1 MNLPRGGLPD
11 ITFADS
17 DPSKIITR
25 AIKGFEAITGE
36 TLAPADPRRLF
47 IQSLCSVIVQQRK
60 AIDYS
65 AKQNLLSYASEDSLD
80 HLGYMTDTPRLE
92 AQSSLTT
99 FEFKLST
106 VLKGAY
112 TIPAGAQI
120 TTGNNVIFQTDYL
133 IEIPAGS
140 LSGTVPG
147 HALVPGVSGNGF
159 LPGQINALITP
170 IPYVASVSNLT
181 ESNSGADR
189 EDDDNYAERIQ
200 LSPEKL
206 STAGPEDSYK
216 YWTRTANQ
224 NIKDVNVYTPTP
236 GTVEIRCLLKNG
248 DIPSDELLEQIG
260 NVLSATNIRPFTD
273 HVIPKKP
280 DRVDYDISIKYWIS
294 TEDKSRATLIQ
305 NEVNKALEE
314 YKLWQRSAMG
324 RDINPDEIISR
335 FKIAGA
341 KRLEIASPV
350 FTVIS
355 EIQAARERN
364 IECTY
369 EGLEDG

>member
-1 MNLPRGGLPD
+1 MGRLTISTG
-11 ITFADS
+11 TF
-17 DPSKIITR
+17 
-25 AIKGFEAITGE
+25 
-36 TLAPADPRRLF
+36 
-47 IQSLCSVIVQQRK
+47 
-60 AIDYS
+60 
-65 AKQNLLSYASEDSLD
+65 
-80 HLGYMTDTPRLE
+80 TP
-92 AQSSLTT
+92 
-99 FEFKLST
+99 
-106 VLKGAY
+106 
-112 TIPAGAQI
+112 
-120 TTGNNVIFQTDYL
+120 
-133 IEIPAGS
+133 
-140 LSGTVPG
+140 
-147 HALVPGVSGNGF
+147 
-159 LPGQINALITP
+159 TP
-170 IPYVASVSNLT
+170 LPYVASVSNLT
-181 ESNSGADR
+181 ESNSGADQ

-224 NIKDVNVYTPTP
+224 NIKDVNVYTPAA

-280 DRVDYDISIKYWIS
+280 DKVDYDISIKYWIS
-294 TEDKSRATLIQ
+294 TDDKSRATLIQ
-305 NEVNKALEE
+305 SEVSKALEE
-314 YKLWQRSAMG
+314 YKLWQRSVMG

-335 FKIAGA
+335 FKNAGA
-341 KRLEIASPV
+341 KRLEITSPV

>member
-17 DPSKIITR
+17 DPSQIVTR
-25 AIKGFEAITGE
+25 AIRGFEAITGE

-47 IQSLCSVIVQQRK
+47 IQSLCSVIVQLRK

-65 AKQNLLSYASEDSLD
+65 AKQNLLSYATESSLD

-92 AQSSLTT
+92 AQSALTT
-99 FEFKLST
+99 FEFRLST
-106 VLKGAY
+106 VLTGAY
-112 TIPAGAQI
+112 TIPAGTQI
-120 TTGNNVIFQTDYL
+120 TTGNNVIFQTDVL
-133 IEIPAGS
+133 TEIPPGS
-140 LSGTVPG
+140 LSGTVSG

-170 IPYVASVSNLT
+170 LPYVASVSNLT

-224 NIKDVNVYTPTP
+224 NIKDVNVYTPAA

-280 DRVDYDISIKYWIS
+280 DKVDYDISIKYWIS
-294 TEDKSRATLIQ
+294 TDDKSRAALIQ
-305 NEVNKALEE
+305 SEVNKALVE
-314 YKLWQRSAMG
+314 YKLWQRSVMG

-335 FKIAGA
+335 FKNAGA
-341 KRLEIASPV
+341 KRLEITSPV

>member
-1 MNLPRGGLPD
+1 M
-11 ITFADS
+11 
-17 DPSKIITR
+17 
-25 AIKGFEAITGE
+25 
-36 TLAPADPRRLF
+36 
-47 IQSLCSVIVQQRK
+47 
-60 AIDYS
+60 
-65 AKQNLLSYASEDSLD
+65 
-80 HLGYMTDTPRLE
+80 
-92 AQSSLTT
+92 
-99 FEFKLST
+99 
-106 VLKGAY
+106 
-112 TIPAGAQI
+112 
-120 TTGNNVIFQTDYL
+120 
-133 IEIPAGS
+133 
-140 LSGTVPG
+140 
-147 HALVPGVSGNGF
+147 
-159 LPGQINALITP
+159 
-170 IPYVASVSNLT
+170 ASVSNLT
-181 ESNSGADR
+181 ESNSGADQ

-224 NIKDVNVYTPTP
+224 NIKDVNVYTPAA

-280 DRVDYDISIKYWIS
+280 DKVDYDISIKYWIS
-294 TEDKSRATLIQ
+294 TDDKSRATLIQ
-305 NEVNKALEE
+305 SEVSKALEE
-314 YKLWQRSAMG
+314 YKLWQRSVMG

-335 FKIAGA
+335 FKNAGA
-341 KRLEIASPV
+341 KRLEITSPV

>member
-1 MNLPRGGLPD
+1 M
-11 ITFADS
+11 
-17 DPSKIITR
+17 
-25 AIKGFEAITGE
+25 
-36 TLAPADPRRLF
+36 
-47 IQSLCSVIVQQRK
+47 IVQQRK

-65 AKQNLLSYASEDSLD
+65 AKQNLLSYATESSLD

-92 AQSSLTT
+92 AQSALTT
-99 FEFKLST
+99 FEFRLST
-106 VLKGAY
+106 VLTGAY
-112 TIPAGAQI
+112 TIPAGTQI
-120 TTGNNVIFQTDYL
+120 TTGNNVIFQTDVL
-133 IEIPAGS
+133 TEIPPGS
-140 LSGTVPG
+140 LSGTVSG

-170 IPYVASVSNLT
+170 LPYVASVSNLT
-181 ESNSGADR
+181 ESNSGADQ

-224 NIKDVNVYTPTP
+224 NIKDVNVYTPAA
-236 GTVEIRCLLKNG
+236 GTVEIHCLLKNG

-280 DRVDYDISIKYWIS
+280 DKVDYDISIKYWIS
-294 TEDKSRATLIQ
+294 TDDKSRATLIQ
-305 NEVNKALEE
+305 SEVNKALEE
-314 YKLWQRSAMG
+314 YKLWQRSVMG
-324 RDINPDEIISR
+324 RYINPDEIISR
-335 FKIAGA
+335 FKNAGA
-341 KRLEIASPV
+341 KRLEITSPV

-355 EIQAARERN
+355 EIQAPRERN

>member
-1 MNLPRGGLPD
+1 M
-11 ITFADS
+11 
-17 DPSKIITR
+17 
-25 AIKGFEAITGE
+25 
-36 TLAPADPRRLF
+36 
-47 IQSLCSVIVQQRK
+47 IVQQRK

-65 AKQNLLSYASEDSLD
+65 AKQNLLSYATESSLD

-92 AQSSLTT
+92 AQSALTT
-99 FEFKLST
+99 FEFRLST
-106 VLKGAY
+106 VLTGAY
-112 TIPAGAQI
+112 TIPAGTQI
-120 TTGNNVIFQTDYL
+120 TTGNNVIFQTDVL
-133 IEIPAGS
+133 TEIPPGS
-140 LSGTVPG
+140 LSGTVSG
-147 HALVPGVSGNGF
+147 HALVPSVSGNGF

-170 IPYVASVSNLT
+170 LPYVASVSNLT
-181 ESNSGADR
+181 ESNSGADQ

-224 NIKDVNVYTPTP
+224 NIKDVNVYTPAA
-236 GTVEIRCLLKNG
+236 GTVEIHCLLKNG

-280 DRVDYDISIKYWIS
+280 DKVDYDISIKYWIS
-294 TEDKSRATLIQ
+294 TDDKSRATLIQ
-305 NEVNKALEE
+305 SEVNKALEE
-314 YKLWQRSAMG
+314 YKLWQRSVMG
-324 RDINPDEIISR
+324 QDINPDEIISR
-335 FKIAGA
+335 FKNAGA
-341 KRLEIASPV
+341 KRLEITSPV

-355 EIQAARERN
+355 EIQAPRERN